1 MAFSDPQRRFW
12 RVDLTTRVGALSA
25 AKQGATAC
33 FIFAGLAVLGLAL
46 LGGMAGYS
54 TTEGMAVMA
63 GAAFESAVAIIAGLR
78 LRSGKGAFWGMAAAL
93 LCVLETIG
101 KVLALSAGVVITGV
115 LLVAIIQGVRGALAL
130 RNDKGFEDDEVAV
143 FE

>member
-46 LGGMAGYS
+46 LGGMAGYG

-63 GAAFESAVAIIAGLR
+63 GAAFESLIAIIAGLR

-101 KVLALSAGVVITGV
+101 KVLALSPGVVITGV